1 MRHIVRLR
9 GVFVLAVLATAT
21 AAFAA
26 PAHAQARDWREFLR
40 RDAIEAIEISPDG
53 KHIAIAQRTEQGT
66 DVSIREVSTLQE
78 TQRFDPGNLGEIAL
92 LRWVDD
98 ERLLIGANRAD
109 TRYRIA
115 LVEPALYVVSRDG
128 RTKDRMPVN
137 YLASIVDDPEHLLV
151 TRCGK
156 YADGGCID
164 EVRKVQ
170 LGHTSKT
177 GELVIAAPD
186 GRSSLIADQ
195 HGNVRFALAW
205 DKESRSKLQ
214 VHRGNQEGWSVVN
227 DASVSGVD
235 SIPLGVDATGANAY
249 LLTERKEGTS
259 IVERYSI
266 ADGKREQ
273 VYADPDVDPIWA
285 IRSLDGS
292 AVIGAYFDPTRPRAV
307 LWDAGHP
314 DVPALR
320 QILGAFPGKLVA
332 VTSASRDRNLAVVH
346 VSADDNPGEYY
357 LFDRAARRATLLARS
372 QPWMQGRSLPHSQA
386 ITLQARDGL
395 PLHGLLTLPPGG
407 ARKALP
413 MVVLVHGGPYE
424 VTETWGYDAE
434 SALLADHGYAVLR
447 VNFRGSGGYGNAFI
461 EKGFRQWGRAM
472 QDDVSDATRWAIQQ
486 GYADGAKVCIYG
498 MSYGGYAALMGAV
511 REPALYRCVAGYAA
525 PYDLAKMYKWGS
537 IRRSDLG
544 LEYLERVLGKDKE
557 ELAAHSPAQRAD
569 AIKVPVLL
577 AHGRLDARVDVRH
590 SQQLAKALRK
600 AGTPIELVEYPNEGH
615 GLAIDADREDFYAK
629 LLAFF
634 DRHLRSAQ

>member
-1 MRHIVRLR
+1 MQHIVRLR
-9 GVFVLAVLATAT
+9 GAFVLALLA
-21 AAFAA
+21 AAAAA
-26 PAHAQARDWREFLR
+26 PATQAPTQPRDWRDLLR
-40 RDAIEAIEISPDG
+40 RGAIEAIEISPDG
-53 KHIAIAQRTEQGT
+53 KHIAIAQRSEQGT

-78 TQRFDPGNLGEIAL
+78 TKRFDPGNLGEIAL

-98 ERLLIGANRAD
+98 DRLLIGANRAD
-109 TRYRIA
+109 TRYKIA
-115 LVEPALYVVSRDG
+115 LVDPVLYVVSRDG
-128 RTKDRMPVN
+128 RTRDRMPVN
-137 YLASIVDDPEHLLV
+137 YLASIVGDPEHLLV

-214 VHRGNQEGWSVVN
+214 VHRGSQEGWSVVN

-235 SIPLGVDATGANAY
+235 SIPLGVDDTGANAY
-249 LLTERKEGTS
+249 LLTEREKGTT

-307 LWDAGHP
+307 LWDAAHP

-320 QILGAFPGKLVA
+320 QILAAFPGKLVGI
-332 VTSASRDRNLAVVH
+332 TSASRDRNLAIVH

-372 QPWMQGRSLPHSQA
+372 HPWLQGRGLPKSQPIA
-386 ITLQARDGL
+386 FTARDGL
-395 PLHGLLTLPPGG
+395 SIRGLLTLPPGG
-407 ARKALP
+407 ASKGLP

-434 SALLADHGYAVLR
+434 AALLAENGYAVLR
-447 VNFRGSGGYGNAFI
+447 VNFRGSGGYGNAFV

-472 QDDVSDATRWAIQQ
+472 QDDLTDATRWAIQQ
-486 GYADGAKVCIYG
+486 GHADPGKVCIYG

-511 REPALYRCVAGYAA
+511 REPGLYRCVAGYAA

-544 LEYLERVLGKDKE
+544 LEYLERVLGKDKQ
-557 ELAAHSPAQRAD
+557 ELAEYSPAQRAD

-590 SQQLAKALRK
+590 SQQLAKAMRK
-600 AGTPIELVEYPNEGH
+600 AGTPVELVEYPNEGH
-615 GLAIDADREDFYAK
+615 GLAIDADREDFYAR
-629 LLAFF
+629 LLAFLNT
-634 DRHLRSAQ
+634 HLGHAR